1 MLFKEIIGNN
11 SVKKQLIEAVRNN
24 RISHAQLFS
33 GKSGS
38 AKLALALA
46 YAQFLNCENRTTVDS
61 CGICSSCLK
70 FNNLSHPDLHLV
82 IPVLKTK
89 EVQKPVSDHFI
100 GKWRDFI
107 TNNYYGSLN
116 GWIDSFGTENKTGQQ
131 GTIYKDEA
139 NNIHKKL
146 SLKNYE
152 AEYRVVLIWM
162 PERMNLEVSNKLLK
176 LFEEPPKGTIFLLIT
191 ENTNQ
196 LLPTIISRLQS
207 IKIADFTAEDIVNH
221 FGEQALSLEKAKQ
234 LRNLTNADLGKITQ
248 ILEDKE
254 GELDLFSDFSVWMR
268 LTYKMDV
275 QEISKW
281 VDNLSLKGR
290 KQQNLFLS
298 YAIKMVRECLIYNF
312 ASDTLLKTNENEFAF
327 LTKFSP
333 FIHEENSVMITEKL
347 EESIKAINRNANAKI
362 LFFELSLQMVK
373 FLRLKR
379 KFAIK

>member
-1 MLFKEIIGNN
+1 MLFKEIIGNS

-46 YAQFLNCENRTTVDS
+46 YAQFLNCENRTAVDS

-107 TNNYYGSLN
+107 TNNSYGSLN

-196 LLPTIISRLQS
+196 LLPTIISRLQT

-221 FGEQALSLEKAKQ
+221 FGEMDLSLEKAKQ

-275 QEISKW
+275 QGISKW

>member
-234 LRNLTNADLGKITQ
+234 LRNLTNADLEKITQ

-275 QEISKW
+275 QGISKW

>member
-131 GTIYKDEA
+131 ATIYKDEA
-139 NNIHKKL
+139 INIHKKL

-234 LRNLTNADLGKITQ
+234 LRNLTNADLGKITL

-268 LTYKMDV
+268 LTYKMDL
-275 QEISKW
+275 QGISKW

>member
-24 RISHAQLFS
+24 RISHAQLFY

-38 AKLALALA
+38 AKLALALG
-46 YAQFLNCENRTTVDS
+46 YAQFLNCEYRTTVDS

-70 FNNLSHPDLHLV
+70 FNNLSHPDLHLI

-100 GKWRDFI
+100 GQWRDFI
-107 TNNYYGSLN
+107 TDNYYGSLN

-152 AEYRVVLIWM
+152 AENRVVLIWM

-275 QEISKW
+275 QGISKW

-347 EESIKAINRNANAKI
+347 EESIKEINRNANAKI

>member
-46 YAQFLNCENRTTVDS
+46 YAQFLNCENRSAVDS

-100 GKWRDFI
+100 GQWRNFI
-107 TNNYYGSLN
+107 INNYYGSLN
-116 GWIDSFGTENKTGQQ
+116 GWIDSFGTENKSGQQ
-131 GTIYKDEA
+131 GAIYKDEA

-176 LFEEPPKGTIFLLIT
+176 LFEEPPRGTIFLLVT
-191 ENTNQ
+191 ENATR
-196 LLPTIISRLQS
+196 LLPTIISRLQT
-207 IKIADFTAEDIVNH
+207 IKIADFTSEDIVNH
-221 FGEQALSLEKAKQ
+221 FGDKVLSLEKAKQ

-254 GELDLFSDFSVWMR
+254 GELDLFTDFSVWMR

-275 QEISKW
+275 QGISKW

-312 ASDTLLKTNENEFAF
+312 ASNTLLKTNENEFAF

>member
-11 SVKKQLIEAVRNN
+11 SVKKQLIDSVRNN

-33 GKSGS
+33 GKNGS

-46 YAQFLNCENRTTVDS
+46 YAQFLNCENRTAVDS
-61 CGICSSCLK
+61 CGVCSSCLK

-82 IPVLKTK
+82 MPVLKTK

-100 GKWRDFI
+100 GQWRNFI
-107 TNNYYGSLN
+107 TSNYYGSLN
-116 GWIDSFGTENKTGQQ
+116 GWIDSFGTENKSGQQ
-131 GTIYKDEA
+131 GKIYKDEA

-176 LFEEPPKGTIFLLIT
+176 LFEEPPTGTIFLLVT
-191 ENTNQ
+191 ENANQ

-207 IKIADFTAEDIVNH
+207 IKIADFTAEEIVNH
-221 FGEQALSLEKAKQ
+221 FGEQVLSLEKAKH

-254 GELDLFSDFSVWMR
+254 GELDLFTDFSDWMR
-268 LTYKMDV
+268 LNYKMDIQGIANWV
-275 QEISKW
+275 ENISS
-281 VDNLSLKGR
+281 NGR

-298 YAIKMVRECLIYNF
+298 YAIRMVRECLIYNF
-312 ASDTLLKTNENEFAF
+312 ASNTLLKTNKNEFAF

>member
-11 SVKKQLIEAVRNN
+11 SVTKQLIEAVRNN

-46 YAQFLNCENRTTVDS
+46 YAQFLNCENRSAVDS

-100 GKWRDFI
+100 GQWRNFI
-107 TNNYYGSLN
+107 INNYYGSLN
-116 GWIDSFGTENKTGQQ
+116 GWIDSFGTENKSGQQ
-131 GTIYKDEA
+131 GAIYKDEA

-176 LFEEPPKGTIFLLIT
+176 LFEEPPKGTIFLLVT
-191 ENTNQ
+191 ENATR
-196 LLPTIISRLQS
+196 LLPTIISRLQT
-207 IKIADFTAEDIVNH
+207 IKIADFTSEDIVNH
-221 FGEQALSLEKAKQ
+221 FGDKVLSLEKAKQ

-254 GELDLFSDFSVWMR
+254 GELDLFTDFSVWMR

-275 QEISKW
+275 QGISKW
-281 VDNLSLKGR
+281 VDNLSLRGR

-298 YAIKMVRECLIYNF
+298 YAIKMVRECIIYNF
-312 ASDTLLKTNENEFAF
+312 ASNTLLKTNENEFAF

-347 EESIKAINRNANAKI
+347 EESIRAINRNANAKI

>member
-1 MLFKEIIGNN
+1 MLFKEIVGNI
-11 SVKKQLIEAVRNN
+11 SVKKQLIEAFRNN

-33 GKSGS
+33 GKKGS

-46 YAQFLNCENRTTVDS
+46 YAQFLNCENRTSVDS

-70 FNNLSHPDLHLV
+70 FNNQSHPDLHLV
-82 IPVLKTK
+82 IPILKTK

-100 GKWRDFI
+100 GQWRDFI

-116 GWIDSFGTENKTGQQ
+116 GWIDSFGSENKSGQQ

-139 NNIHKKL
+139 NNIHRKL

-152 AEYRVVLIWM
+152 ADYRVVLIWM

-176 LFEEPPKGTIFLLIT
+176 LFEEPPKGTVFLLVT
-191 ENTNQ
+191 ENASQ
-196 LLPTIISRLQS
+196 LLPTITSRLQK
-207 IKIADFTAEDIVNH
+207 IKIADFTDEDIVNH
-221 FGEQALSLEKAKQ
+221 FGDQALSLEKAKQ
-234 LRNLTNADLGKITQ
+234 LRNLTNSDLGKITQ

-254 GELDLFSDFSVWMR
+254 DKLDLFTEFSVWMR
-268 LTYKMDV
+268 LNYKMDIHG
-275 QEISKW
+275 ISKW
-281 VDNLSLKGR
+281 VDNRSSRGR

-312 ASDTLLKTNENEFAF
+312 GSKTLLKTNENEFAF

-333 FIHEENSVMITEKL
+333 FVHEDNSVMITEKL

>member
-38 AKLALALA
+38 AKLALVLA
-46 YAQFLNCENRTTVDS
+46 YVQFLNCENRTAVDS

-116 GWIDSFGTENKTGQQ
+116 GWIDSFGTENKSGQQ

-191 ENTNQ
+191 ENINQ
-196 LLPTIISRLQS
+196 LLPTIISRLQT

-275 QEISKW
+275 QGISKW

-312 ASDTLLKTNENEFAF
+312 ASDSLLKTNENEFAF

-333 FIHEENSVMITEKL
+333 FIHEENSVMIIEKL
-347 EESIKAINRNANAKI
+347 EESIMAINRNANAKI

>member
-1 MLFKEIIGNN
+1 MLFKEIPGNN

-24 RISHAQLFS
+24 RISHAQLFF

-46 YAQFLNCENRTTVDS
+46 YAQFLNCENKTAVDS

-70 FNNLSHPDLHLV
+70 FNTLSHPDLHLV

-89 EVQKPVSDHFI
+89 KVQRPVSDHFI
-100 GKWRDFI
+100 GQWRDFI

-131 GTIYKDEA
+131 GAIYKAEA

-146 SLKNYE
+146 SFKNYE
-152 AEYRVVLIWM
+152 AEYRVVLIWI
-162 PERMNLEVSNKLLK
+162 PERMNLEASNKLLK
-176 LFEEPPKGTIFLLIT
+176 LFEEPPRGTIFLLVT
-191 ENTNQ
+191 ENANQ
-196 LLPTIISRLQS
+196 LLPTIISRLQT

-221 FGEQALSLEKAKQ
+221 FGQQVVSLEKAKQ
-234 LRNLTNADLGKITQ
+234 LKNLTNADFGKITQ

-254 GELDLFSDFSVWMR
+254 EELDLFTDFSVWMR
-268 LTYKMDV
+268 LTYKMDI
-275 QEISKW
+275 QGISKW
-281 VDNLSLKGR
+281 VDNRSLKGK

-298 YAIKMVRECLIYNF
+298 YTIKMIRECLIYNF
-312 ASDTLLKTNENEFAF
+312 ASNALLKTNENEFAF

>member
-1 MLFKEIIGNN
+1 MLFKEVIGNN

-116 GWIDSFGTENKTGQQ
+116 FWIDSFGTENKTGQQ

-221 FGEQALSLEKAKQ
+221 FGEQAVSLEKAKQ
-234 LRNLTNADLGKITQ
+234 LRNLTNADLEKITQ

-275 QEISKW
+275 QGISKW

>member
-116 GWIDSFGTENKTGQQ
+116 GWIDSFGTENKSGQQ

-196 LLPTIISRLQS
+196 LLPTIISRLQT

-275 QEISKW
+275 QGISKW

-312 ASDTLLKTNENEFAF
+312 ASDSLLKTNENEFAF

-333 FIHEENSVMITEKL
+333 FIHEENSVMIIEKL
-347 EESIKAINRNANAKI
+347 EESIMAINRNANAKI

>member
-196 LLPTIISRLQS
+196 LLPTIISRLQT

-248 ILEDKE
+248 ILEEKE

-275 QEISKW
+275 QGISKW

-333 FIHEENSVMITEKL
+333 FIHEENSVMIFEKL

-362 LFFELSLQMVK
+362 LFFELSLKMVK

>member
-46 YAQFLNCENRTTVDS
+46 YAQFLNCENRTAVDS

-248 ILEDKE
+248 ILENKE

-275 QEISKW
+275 QGISKW

-333 FIHEENSVMITEKL
+333 FIHEENSVMIIEKL

>member
-207 IKIADFTAEDIVNH
+207 ITIADFTAEDIVNH
-221 FGEQALSLEKAKQ
+221 FGEKDLYLEKA
-234 LRNLTNADLGKITQ
+234 
-248 ILEDKE
+248 
-254 GELDLFSDFSVWMR
+254 
-268 LTYKMDV
+268 
-275 QEISKW
+275 
-281 VDNLSLKGR
+281 
-290 KQQNLFLS
+290 
-298 YAIKMVRECLIYNF
+298 
-312 ASDTLLKTNENEFAF
+312 
-327 LTKFSP
+327 
-333 FIHEENSVMITEKL
+333 
-347 EESIKAINRNANAKI
+347 
-362 LFFELSLQMVK
+362 
-373 FLRLKR
+373 
-379 KFAIK
+379 